1 MHLRSDDAGSALWSA
16 TAGSVGIGLCVGNG
30 NTSDMYCGSHHTIVP
45 AYTKQI
51 DVTTERVV
59 LVGTDGD
66 PVSGT
71 GGAWVRMT
79 FLNYSTR
86 TYDGNAYDGTDGISY
101 SIIKLRDGLTTTN
114 L

>member
-1 MHLRSDDAGSALWSA
+1 
-16 TAGSVGIGLCVGNG
+16 
-30 NTSDMYCGSHHTIVP
+30 
-45 AYTKQI
+45 
-51 DVTTERVV
+51 V